1 MQHQFI
7 AVVPF
12 VADVIVIAILVICVR
27 GAALA
32 YMGRGTIVFCPGADI
47 GSEIS
52 LVSKTV
58 LAVPVFPPS

>member
-7 AVVPF
+7 AFIPF

-32 YMGRGTIVFCPGADI
+32 YMGRWTHVFCPGADI
-47 GSEIS
+47 GAEIS

-58 LAVPVFPPS
+58 LTVPVFPRS